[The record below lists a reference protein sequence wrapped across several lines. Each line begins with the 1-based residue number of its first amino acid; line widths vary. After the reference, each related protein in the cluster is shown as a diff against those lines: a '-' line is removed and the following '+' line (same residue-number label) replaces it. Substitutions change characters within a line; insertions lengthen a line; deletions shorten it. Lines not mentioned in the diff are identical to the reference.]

1 MNSYQKTPNLDKFVM
16 AFAPIEPITM
26 NPIIRELMAISGA
39 RLVYRPKILPQH
51 LLKAPKWQYW
61 AKIKKKSQVKTP
73 SGDTIYDGIQII
85 ARPGDPIKKAVR
97 LIDNYASKMAIQ
109 FLDLNFCCP
118 GYKVLPKRRG
128 GDLLKDPDSIIQVIS
143 EAMKFTSLPIS
154 IKIRK
159 GFLNS
164 DNPQNLCSRLN
175 KEFGDNLAWIAINRA
190 PVKMDDVDFSL
201 IKDDFKPFQ
210 EALAGIEGKIPI
222 VANGSIENYNDINI
236 INENVKINGFMI
248 GRAALGN
255 PSIFHDILDSKP
267 VENSTSDVD
276 DFKII
281 SKFEELFNI
290 ISKYQNGPSGRFCS
304 IGEIKKLLFYYIKHS
319 FESQKKQLPA
329 GYGFSKWN
337 SQRFDSNSLVKAL
350 LKIYPTIL
358 EKTWKKWISPIF
370 TK

>member
-1 MNSYQKTPNLDKFVM
+1 MN
-16 AFAPIEPITM
+16 FAPIEPITM
-26 NPIIRELMAISGA
+26 NPIIRELMAINGA

-51 LLKAPKWQYW
+51 LLKAPNWQYW
-61 AKIKKKSQVKTP
+61 AKIKKISQVKTP
-73 SGDTIYDGIQII
+73 AGDLIYDGIQLI
-85 ARPGDPIKKAVR
+85 ARPGDPIKKAVKY
-97 LIDNYASKMAIQ
+97 LDNYASKIGIG

-143 EAMKFTSLPIS
+143 EVIKFTNLPIS

-164 DNPQNLCSRLN
+164 DTPIKLCALLR
-175 KEFGDNLAWIAINRA
+175 KEFGENIAWITVNRA

-201 IKDDFKPFQ
+201 IKRDYNPFQ
-210 EALAGIEGKIPI
+210 QALTAVEGIIPI
-222 VANGSIENYNDINI
+222 IANGSIETYRDINVI
-236 INENVKINGFMI
+236 KENVNINGFMI

-255 PSIFHDILDSKP
+255 QSIFHEILDPKS
-267 VENSTSDVD
+267 VD
-276 DFKII
+276 NRTNNEFDFKIK
-281 SKFEELFNI
+281 SKFEELFKI

-304 IGEIKKLLFYYIKHS
+304 MGEIKKILFYYIKHS
-319 FESQKKQLPA
+319 YESQKKQLPS

-337 SQRFDSNSLVKAL
+337 NQTFSPDSLVKTL
-350 LKIYPTIL
+350 FKIYPTIS
-358 EKTWKKWISPIF
+358 EKTWKKWINAIF